1 MFKHIVV
8 AIDGSDLSM
17 KAADLAIGQAKAFG
31 SRLTFMHVA
40 RKFPIPEALR
50 DYIKAE
56 HLGSDDFYDIDDAV
70 RQVLDERQRPG
81 ARGRDRQGR
90 DPVPRGQAV
99 AHPGRLRQ
107 ARRRPNCIV
116 MGSRGVTEIEG
127 LLLGSVAHKVAS
139 LAPCTVIIVR

>member
-31 SRLTFMHVA
+31 SRLTLMHVA
-40 RKFPIPEALR
+40 RKFPIPDALR

-70 RQVLDERQRPG
+70 RRVLDDV
-81 ARGRDRQGR
+81 RDR
-90 DPVPRGQAV
+90 
-99 AHPGRLRQ
+99 
-107 ARRRPNCIV
+107 AREAGIAKVETLFREGKPSRTLVDYAKHVKADCIV